1 MALPIYFRSPLSAL
15 MSPVTDDSPDC
26 GKPRKIVVLTS
37 HVFLPSFRKA
47 SVHFVSRNWAEL
59 GHDVTF
65 VTVGHSWLSL
75 FKQPKRLKAL
85 GIGQRNRFSTI
96 EPGLRAGAYIP
107 FLHAFSTRNALANR
121 LIKPIFR
128 LYGAHLPRFVREAIA
143 EADVLVFESG
153 TAITFFGL
161 AHRLNKTAKTI
172 YFCRDL
178 LSSIG
183 TAPILQETEQRLIGM
198 FDSVCVPSRR
208 LGQLLPPG
216 GNVNVIAQGVETKLF
231 DNATQSPYAP
241 GTRNAVAVGD
251 MLFDQPSV
259 AAMAAAAPD
268 VTFHLFGIYWQGEVP
283 PNIRI
288 YGERAFE
295 TIVAYIRHADFG
307 LAPYRLS
314 ENEVYLAE
322 SSLKLLQY
330 AYCRLPV
337 MLPNLIPATR
347 GNEVIYSLN
356 EPNDWAAKIAEALSM
371 PRSESFA
378 KSIMTWKGIA
388 AATLATVEPRG

>member
-1 MALPIYFRSPLSAL
+1 
-15 MSPVTDDSPDC
+15 MSSVSDAPPDC
-26 GKPRKIVVLTS
+26 GKPLKIVVLTS
-37 HVFLPSFRKA
+37 HVFLPGFRKA
-47 SVHFVSRNWAEL
+47 SVHFVSQNWAEL

-75 FKQPKRLKAL
+75 FKQPARLKAL
-85 GIGQRNRFSTI
+85 ASSQKNRFSTI

-107 FLHAFSTRNALANR
+107 LLHAFSTRNALANR
-121 LIKPIFR
+121 MIKPIFQ
-128 LYGAHLPRFVREAIA
+128 LYGAYLPGFVRQAIA
-143 EADVLVFESG
+143 EAEVLVFESG

-161 AHRLNKTAKTI
+161 ARRLNKQAKTL

-183 TAPILQETEQRLIGM
+183 TAPFLQEAEQRLIGT

-208 LGQLLPPG
+208 LGQMLPPG

-231 DNATQSPYAP
+231 DNATQSPYVP

-251 MLFDQPSV
+251 MLFDQSSV
-259 AAMAAAAPD
+259 AAMAAAAPE
-268 VTFHLFGIYWQGEVP
+268 VTFHLFGIHWQGEAP
-283 PNIRI
+283 ANIQVH
-288 YGERAFE
+288 GERAFE
-295 TIVAYIRHADFG
+295 TIVAYIRHADIG
-307 LAPYRLS
+307 LAPYRMS

-337 MLPNLIPATR
+337 ILPDIIPATR
-347 GNEVIYSLN
+347 GNEIIYSLS
-356 EPNDWAAKIAEALSM
+356 EPNDWAAKFAEALAM
-371 PRSESFA
+371 PHSDHFA

-388 AATLATVEPRG
+388 AATLATVAPMR

>member
-1 MALPIYFRSPLSAL
+1 
-15 MSPVTDDSPDC
+15 MSSVSDAPPDC
-26 GKPRKIVVLTS
+26 GKPLKIVVLTS
-37 HVFLPSFRKA
+37 HVFLPGFRKA
-47 SVHFVSRNWAEL
+47 SVHFVSQNWAEL

-75 FKQPKRLKAL
+75 FKQPARLKAL
-85 GIGQRNRFSTI
+85 ASRQKNRFSMI

-107 FLHAFSTRNALANR
+107 LLHAFSTRSVLANR

-128 LYGAHLPRFVREAIA
+128 LYGAYLPGFVRQAIA

-153 TAITFFGL
+153 TAITFFGF
-161 AHRLNKTAKTI
+161 ARRLNKRAKTL

-183 TAPILQETEQRLIGM
+183 TAPFLQEAEQRLIGT
-198 FDSVCVPSRR
+198 FDSVCVPSPR
-208 LGQLLPPG
+208 LGRMLPPG

-231 DNATQSPYAP
+231 DNATQSPYVP

-251 MLFDQPSV
+251 MLFDQSSV
-259 AAMAAAAPD
+259 AAMAAAAPE
-268 VTFHLFGIYWQGEVP
+268 VTFHLFGIHWQGEAP
-283 PNIRI
+283 ANIQVH
-288 YGERAFE
+288 GECAFE
-295 TIVAYIRHADFG
+295 TIVAYIRHADIG
-307 LAPYRLS
+307 LAPYRMS

-337 MLPNLIPATR
+337 ILPDIIPATR
-347 GNEVIYSLN
+347 GNEIIYSLN
-356 EPNDWAAKIAEALSM
+356 EPNDWAAKIAEALAM
-371 PRSESFA
+371 PHSDHFA

-388 AATLATVEPRG
+388 AATLATVAPVR